1 MSDPVGMGQATPTVR
16 LAKRD
21 EAEAL
26 AALIRE
32 AFQTEA
38 DVYGDIPPLH
48 ETAADLEATFDAGD
62 VTLVAEIEG
71 SVVGTVRGETMTDNT
86 LVVRRL
92 AVLPHARGLGVGR
105 ALLVALEAHYP
116 YVNRFELFTGDLN
129 KAAIGLYES
138 LGYERIGTREV
149 APGIELV
156 TLEKLT
162 W

>member
-1 MSDPVGMGQATPTVR
+1 
-16 LAKRD
+16 
-21 EAEAL
+21 
-26 AALIRE
+26 
-32 AFQTEA
+32 
-38 DVYGDIPPLH
+38 
-48 ETAADLEATFDAGD
+48 
-62 VTLVAEIEG
+62 
-71 SVVGTVRGETMTDNT
+71 MTDGT

-92 AVLPHARGLGVGR
+92 AVLPARPR
-105 ALLVALEAHYP
+105 ASASPARCCVALEAHYP

-156 TLEKLT
+156 TLEKLA